1 MAELRLE
8 NLSKRFDDAVAVD
21 GLDLVI
27 EDGKLT
33 TLLGPSGSGKTTV
46 LRLVAG
52 FITPDVGS
60 IVLDGSDIAKLP
72 PEKRDFGMVF
82 QNYALFPHRNVFKN
96 IAFGLERR
104 KLPTDEI
111 RSRVTRALSMVR
123 LDDLGQ
129 RAPSELSGGQ
139 QQRVALARA
148 LVIEPTL
155 LLLDEPLSNLDASL
169 RGELRLEIR
178 RIQRELGITTVLVT
192 HDQEEALSV
201 SDRVAVLHHGR
212 LQQLGSPDE
221 LYHEPANRFVAEF
234 VGKMNLLPATR
245 VESGAYRLASGDE
258 VRTAN
263 REGPARALVAVRP
276 EVVRVGTK
284 NTNTNTNTK
293 SDADNELTATIAS
306 RVFLGELTE
315 LRLNLADG
323 TTFLARGSE
332 LPTSASGERVRV
344 TWPVSATKLLML

>member
-8 NLSKRFDDAVAVD
+8 KLTKRFDDAVAVD

-52 FITPDVGS
+52 FVTPDEGS

-72 PEKRDFGMVF
+72 PEKRDVGMVF
-82 QNYALFPHRNVFKN
+82 QSYALFPHRNVFKN
-96 IAFGLERR
+96 VAFGLERR
-104 KLPTDEI
+104 KLGKDEI
-111 RSRVTRALSMVR
+111 SARVARVLSMVR
-123 LDDLGQ
+123 LDGLEH

-169 RGELRLEIR
+169 RSELRLEIR
-178 RIQRELGITTVLVT
+178 RIQRELAITTVLVT

-201 SDRVAVLHHGR
+201 SDRIAVLHQGR
-212 LQQLGSPDE
+212 LQQLGTPDE
-221 LYHEPANRFVAEF
+221 LYHEPANRFVAKF

-245 VESGAYRLASGDE
+245 VENGAYRLGSGDE

-263 REGPARALVAVRP
+263 RDAPARALVAVRP
-276 EVVRVGTK
+276 EVVRVSAHNAG
-284 NTNTNTNTK
+284 
-293 SDADNELTATIAS
+293 NELNATIAS

-315 LRLNLADG
+315 LRLTLSDG
-323 TTFLARGSE
+323 TTMLARGSD
-332 LPTSASGERVRV
+332 LPTSAIGERVTV
-344 TWPVSATKLLML
+344 TWPVAATKLLEP

>member
-52 FITPDVGS
+52 FVTPDEGS

-72 PEKRDFGMVF
+72 PEKRDVGMVF

-139 QQRVALARA
+139 QQRVARARA

-169 RGELRLEIR
+169 RSELRLEIR

-245 VESGAYRLASGDE
+245 VEGGAYRLASGDE

-263 REGPARALVAVRP
+263 GEGPARALVAVRP
-276 EVVRVGTK
+276 EVVRVGTEHI
-284 NTNTNTNTK
+284 NTK

-323 TTFLARGSE
+323 TTFLVRGSE

>member
-8 NLSKRFDDAVAVD
+8 NLTKRFGDAVAVE
-21 GLDLVI
+21 GLNLVI

-52 FITPDVGS
+52 FVTPDEGT
-60 IVLDGSDIAKLP
+60 IVINGRDIARLP
-72 PEKRDFGMVF
+72 PEKRDVGMVF
-82 QNYALFPHRNVFKN
+82 QSYALFPHRNVFKN
-96 IAFGLERR
+96 VAFGLERR
-104 KLPTDEI
+104 KLAKDEI
-111 RSRVTRALSMVR
+111 RSRVTRVLSMVR
-123 LDDLGQ
+123 LDALGQ
-129 RAPSELSGGQ
+129 RATSELSGGQ

-155 LLLDEPLSNLDASL
+155 LLLDEPLSNLDAAL

-201 SDRVAVLHHGR
+201 SDRIAVLHQGR

-245 VESGAYRLASGDE
+245 VKNGAYQLASGDE

-263 REGPARALVAVRP
+263 GDGPARALIAVRP
-276 EVVRVGTK
+276 EVVRVSTK
-284 NTNTNTNTK
+284 N
-293 SDADNELTATIAS
+293 AGNELTATIAS

-315 LRLNLADG
+315 LRLTLADG
-323 TTFLARGSE
+323 TTFLARGSD
-332 LPTSASGERVRV
+332 LPTSASGERVTV
-344 TWPVSATKLLML
+344 TWPVAATKLLEL

>member
-1 MAELRLE
+1 VAELRCDQLT
-8 NLSKRFDDAVAVD
+8 KRFGDALALD
-21 GLDLVI
+21 RLDLVI

-33 TLLGPSGSGKTTV
+33 TLLGPSGSGKTTA

-52 FITPDVGS
+52 FLAPDGGS
-60 IVLDGSDIAKLP
+60 IVIDGRDVATLP
-72 PEKRDFGMVF
+72 PEKRDIGMVF
-82 QNYALFPHRNVFKN
+82 QSYALFPHRNVFQN
-96 IAFGLERR
+96 VAFGLERR
-104 KLPTDEI
+104 RLAKDAI
-111 RSRVTRALSMVR
+111 ASRVARALAMVR
-123 LDDLGQ
+123 LDGLEH
-129 RAPSELSGGQ
+129 RAPRELSGGQ

-155 LLLDEPLSNLDASL
+155 LLLDEPLSNLDAAL

-201 SDRVAVLHHGR
+201 SDRIAVLHQGR

-245 VESGAYRLASGDE
+245 APSGAYRLDSGDE
-258 VRTAN
+258 VRAASKD
-263 REGPARALVAVRP
+263 GPERALVAVRP
-276 EVVRVGTK
+276 EVVRVGAREAG
-284 NTNTNTNTK
+284 NAGN
-293 SDADNELTATIAS
+293 ALGATVVG

-315 LRLNLADG
+315 LRLALDNGAPL
-323 TTFLARGSE
+323 LARGSD
-332 LPTSASGERVRV
+332 LPPTKAGERVNV
-344 TWPVSATKLLML
+344 TWPVDATKLLEA

>member
-8 NLSKRFDDAVAVD
+8 KLTKRFDDAVAVD

-52 FITPDVGS
+52 FVTPDEGS

-72 PEKRDFGMVF
+72 PEKRDVGMVF
-82 QNYALFPHRNVFKN
+82 QSYALFPHRNVFKN
-96 IAFGLERR
+96 VAFGLERR
-104 KLPTDEI
+104 KLGKDEI
-111 RSRVTRALSMVR
+111 SARVARVLSMVR
-123 LDDLGQ
+123 LDGLEH

-169 RGELRLEIR
+169 RSELRLEIR
-178 RIQRELGITTVLVT
+178 RIQRELAITTVLVT

-201 SDRVAVLHHGR
+201 SDRIAVLHQGR
-212 LQQLGSPDE
+212 LQQLGTPDE
-221 LYHEPANRFVAEF
+221 LYHEPANRFVAKF

-245 VESGAYRLASGDE
+245 VENGAYRLGSGDE

-263 REGPARALVAVRP
+263 RDAPARALVAVRP
-276 EVVRVGTK
+276 EVVRVSAQNAG
-284 NTNTNTNTK
+284 
-293 SDADNELTATIAS
+293 NELNATIAS

-315 LRLNLADG
+315 LRLTLSDG
-323 TTFLARGSE
+323 TTMLARGSD
-332 LPTSASGERVRV
+332 LPTSAIGERVTV
-344 TWPVSATKLLML
+344 TWPVAATKLLEP

>member
-8 NLSKRFDDAVAVD
+8 NLSKRFGDAVAVD

-52 FITPDVGS
+52 FVNPDEGS

-72 PEKRDFGMVF
+72 PEKRDVGMVF

-96 IAFGLERR
+96 VAFGLERR
-104 KLPTDEI
+104 KLAKDEI
-111 RSRVTRALSMVR
+111 GARVTRALSMVR
-123 LDDLGQ
+123 LDDLGH

-169 RGELRLEIR
+169 RGDLRLEIR
-178 RIQRELGITTVLVT
+178 RIQRELAITTVLVT

-201 SDRVAVLHHGR
+201 SDRIAVLDQGR

-221 LYHEPANRFVAEF
+221 LYHEPATRFVAEF
-234 VGKMNLLPATR
+234 VGKMNLFPATR
-245 VESGAYRLASGDE
+245 VENGAYLLGSGDE

-263 REGPARALVAVRP
+263 SNGPARAIVAVRP
-276 EVVRVGTK
+276 EVVRVSTQNAG
-284 NTNTNTNTK
+284 
-293 SDADNELTATIAS
+293 NELNATIAS

-315 LRLNLADG
+315 LRLTLSDG
-323 TTFLARGSE
+323 TTMLARGGD
-332 LPTSASGERVRV
+332 LPTSASGEKVTV
-344 TWPVSATKLLML
+344 TWPVAATKLIRL

>member
-8 NLSKRFDDAVAVD
+8 NLSKRFGDAVAVD

-52 FITPDVGS
+52 FVTPDEGA

-72 PEKRDFGMVF
+72 PEKRDVGMVF
-82 QNYALFPHRNVFKN
+82 QSYALFPHRNVFKN
-96 IAFGLERR
+96 VAFGLERR
-104 KLPTDEI
+104 KLAKDEI

-123 LDDLGQ
+123 LDGLGQ
-129 RAPSELSGGQ
+129 RAPNELSGGQ

-201 SDRVAVLHHGR
+201 SDRVAVLDHGR

-245 VESGAYRLASGDE
+245 VENGAYQLASGDQ

-263 REGPARALVAVRP
+263 SDSPARALMAVRP
-276 EVVRVGTK
+276 EVVRVSTQNAG
-284 NTNTNTNTK
+284 
-293 SDADNELTATIAS
+293 NELTATIAS
-306 RVFLGELTE
+306 RVFLGEITE
-315 LRLNLADG
+315 LRLTLADG
-323 TTFLARGSE
+323 TTFLARGSD
-332 LPTSASGERVRV
+332 LPPSASGERVTV
-344 TWPVSATKLLML
+344 TWPVAATKLLAL

>member
-1 MAELRLE
+1 MTEA
-8 NLSKRFDDAVAVD
+8 
-21 GLDLVI
+21 
-27 EDGKLT
+27 
-33 TLLGPSGSGKTTV
+33 TLQS
-46 LRLVAG
+46 
-52 FITPDVGS
+52 F
-60 IVLDGSDIAKLP
+60 LP
-72 PEKRDFGMVF
+72 RKRDVGMVF
-82 QNYALFPHRNVFKN
+82 QSYALFPHRNVFKN
-96 IAFGLERR
+96 VAFGLERR
-104 KLPTDEI
+104 KLATDEI

-201 SDRVAVLHHGR
+201 SDRVAVLHQGR

-234 VGKMNLLPATR
+234 VGKINLLPATR

-258 VRTAN
+258 VRTA
-263 REGPARALVAVRP
+263 GGDTPARALIAVRP
-276 EVVRVGTK
+276 EVVRVGTEYA
-284 NTNTNTNTK
+284 
-293 SDADNELTATIAS
+293 DADTQRGQRADRNHREPRLSRRAHRAS
-306 RVFLGELTE
+306 AQPRRWNDV
-315 LRLNLADG
+315 
-323 TTFLARGSE
+323 AR
-332 LPTSASGERVRV
+332 TR
-344 TWPVSATKLLML
+344 